1 MIRGTTT
8 IIAHLGDPIAP
19 VKSPMIYNPYFES
32 AGIDAAVVPMGVRS
46 ADYPEVLKAIFRFT
60 NIRGALVTMPHKVT
74 TVAVLRRADG
84 KLFGDLFDSAG
95 FVRGLA
101 LT

>member
-1 MIRGTTT
+1 M
-8 IIAHLGDPIAP
+8 L
-19 VKSPMIYNPYFES
+19 
-32 AGIDAAVVPMGVRS
+32 
-46 ADYPEVLKAIFRFT
+46 
-60 NIRGALVTMPHKVT
+60 HKVT
-74 TVAVLRRADG
+74 TVARLDDCSIAVKIAQSCNAVLRRADG